1 MMNLFE
7 KQLGEIISTKK
18 LSLQGQIKIFDVYRI
33 PLEFLRYN
41 KKNGRIATYVSQYID
56 EGNEFPKDNLVEF
69 NDIIENYIE
78 RSNPDALKKTK
89 RNIQIMSQ
97 TEPAVV
103 LSNGI
108 VLDGNRRFTSLRQLS
123 REGAGAEFNYL
134 EAVILDERLYTEKD
148 IKRLELNL
156 QHAVESRVDYN
167 PIDRLVDIY
176 RDLISDESNFTVEE
190 YSRETHLSIKKVKDE
205 VELAQLMLDYL
216 EYINQPL
223 KFYIARDQ
231 KIDGPLREVQKIIKS
246 SKLNPD
252 RIDDAKEYL
261 FLNIMSLDGDITRK
275 IRELKQVLE
284 DREHSEKL
292 FEVIEE
298 DEILDD
304 ANDYFESDSVK
315 EKISE
320 KHSVEMATDLSRRI
334 AKLTE
339 EAVESKKLSTA
350 KVQPIEILEKS
361 YRILQEV
368 DKEAVERMGTTSK
381 QQFLSVLRNMSETLE
396 KLNCL

>member
-1 MMNLFE
+1 MNLFE

-334 AKLTE
+334 AKLTA

>member
-1 MMNLFE
+1 MNLFE

-176 RDLISDESNFTVEE
+176 RDLISDKSNFTVEE

-334 AKLTE
+334 AKLTA

>member
-1 MMNLFE
+1 MNLFE

-176 RDLISDESNFTVEE
+176 RDLISDKSNFTVEE

-231 KIDGPLREVQKIIKS
+231 KLMA
-246 SKLNPD
+246 L
-252 RIDDAKEYL
+252 Y
-261 FLNIMSLDGDITRK
+261 
-275 IRELKQVLE
+275 
-284 DREHSEKL
+284 EK
-292 FEVIEE
+292 
-298 DEILDD
+298 
-304 ANDYFESDSVK
+304 Y
-315 EKISE
+315 
-320 KHSVEMATDLSRRI
+320 
-334 AKLTE
+334 
-339 EAVESKKLSTA
+339 KK
-350 KVQPIEILEKS
+350 
-361 YRILQEV
+361 
-368 DKEAVERMGTTSK
+368 
-381 QQFLSVLRNMSETLE
+381 
-396 KLNCL
+396 

>member
-1 MMNLFE
+1 MNLFE

-176 RDLISDESNFTVEE
+176 RDLISDKSNFTVEA

>member
-1 MMNLFE
+1 MNLFE

-18 LSLQGQIKIFDVYRI
+18 LSLQGQIKTFDVYLI
-33 PLEFLRYN
+33 PLEFLIYN
-41 KKNGRIATYVSQYID
+41 KKNGSIATYVSQYID

-334 AKLTE
+334 AKLTA

>member
-1 MMNLFE
+1 MNLFE

-176 RDLISDESNFTVEE
+176 RDLISDKSNFTVEE

-284 DREHSEKL
+284 DREHSENYLKL
-292 FEVIEE
+292 
-298 DEILDD
+298 
-304 ANDYFESDSVK
+304 
-315 EKISE
+315 
-320 KHSVEMATDLSRRI
+320 
-334 AKLTE
+334 
-339 EAVESKKLSTA
+339 
-350 KVQPIEILEKS
+350 
-361 YRILQEV
+361 
-368 DKEAVERMGTTSK
+368 
-381 QQFLSVLRNMSETLE
+381 
-396 KLNCL
+396 

>member
-1 MMNLFE
+1 MNLFE

-334 AKLTE
+334 AKLTA

-396 KLNCL
+396 KINCL

>member
-1 MMNLFE
+1 MNLFE

-334 AKLTE
+334 AKLTA

-350 KVQPIEILEKS
+350 KVQPIEILERS

>member
-1 MMNLFE
+1 MNLFE

-167 PIDRLVDIY
+167 PID
-176 RDLISDESNFTVEE
+176 
-190 YSRETHLSIKKVKDE
+190 
-205 VELAQLMLDYL
+205 
-216 EYINQPL
+216 
-223 KFYIARDQ
+223 
-231 KIDGPLREVQKIIKS
+231 
-246 SKLNPD
+246 
-252 RIDDAKEYL
+252 
-261 FLNIMSLDGDITRK
+261 
-275 IRELKQVLE
+275 
-284 DREHSEKL
+284 
-292 FEVIEE
+292 
-298 DEILDD
+298 
-304 ANDYFESDSVK
+304 
-315 EKISE
+315 
-320 KHSVEMATDLSRRI
+320 
-334 AKLTE
+334 
-339 EAVESKKLSTA
+339 
-350 KVQPIEILEKS
+350 
-361 YRILQEV
+361 
-368 DKEAVERMGTTSK
+368 
-381 QQFLSVLRNMSETLE
+381 
-396 KLNCL
+396 

>member
-1 MMNLFE
+1 MNLFE

-18 LSLQGQIKIFDVYRI
+18 LSLQGQIKTFDVYRI

-334 AKLTE
+334 AKLTA